1 MKDNRPSRKESK
13 AQSNIREYLQDIA
26 MGYTTHVKTS
36 TVGMWRNRYKDFR
49 KSEKQAWRDYENLFE
64 SLPVVNEVE
73 APKPAP
79 AIEYII
85 YDEDALEEAEVS
97 YGAYILL
104 ERIKGKWDKEK
115 KELIGDTTIERYG
128 RAITVPHYIAN
139 TIHEWDRIDDRILG
153 FVFAAFGI
161 LFAAIGRAGHY
172 LYTLA
177 R

>member
-64 SLPVVNEVE
+64 NAPVVNEVE

-85 YDEDALEEAEVS
+85 YDEDTLEEAEVS
-97 YGAYILL
+97 CAAYKLL
-104 ERIKGKWDKEK
+104 EGIKKKRDKEK
-115 KELIGDTTIERYG
+115 KELIGDTTIEKYDRN
-128 RAITVPHYIAN
+128 ITVPSYIAN
-139 TIHEWDRIDDRILG
+139 TIRYWDSIDEKIIIGMIMLGAILG
-153 FVFAAFGI
+153 RV
-161 LFAAIGRAGHY
+161 GHC
-172 LYTLA
+172 LYTA
-177 R
+177 M